1 MNRIYANVMK
11 KGREKHQISEQ
22 NLGKCHGKK
31 KEKKKGK
38 ARELQIMP
46 YKELAMEISEIQ
58 SKPNLFNK
66 KVR

>member
-1 MNRIYANVMK
+1 MSWK
-11 KGREKHQISEQ
+11 
-22 NLGKCHGKK
+22 KK